1 MSTAYKIQWP
11 TMFSGFRGFTW
22 ANLPSEISAGITLA
36 ALIIPLN
43 IGYAQ
48 VAGLPPVFGLYAGI
62 IPLAIFAIFTSSRHV
77 VGSPD
82 APISAILGAVLIGF
96 AQAGDPLRMHYALA
110 LSMMCGL
117 LFFVFWLFRLAFL
130 ANFLS
135 RAVLTG
141 FITGLGIEV
150 IFIVTDCLGAYGNVN
165 YTRFVGPDAAAA
177 TLGFV
182 DKALAGQD
190 TACQDFDLSPACK
203 SCEHPLAEKADLQ
216 IGLLG
221 LDVKKELLLKANTPK
236 GEELLKKLG
245 LPEGTEPAGR
255 KGAVETLV
263 AKRTAYRDRM
273 FQETG
278 DAVKDL
284 TKLTTYFAN
293 CVNCY
298 NCRVACP
305 VCYCKE
311 CVFVTDVFDH
321 EPDQYLRW
329 AKRKGILKMPTDTVF
344 FHLTRL
350 AHMSTACIGCGQCS
364 NACPNQIPVMELF
377 RTIAHFTQASFE
389 YEAGRSLEEEPPLS
403 VFREKEFIE
412 VTGGKH

>member
-1 MSTAYKIQWP
+1 MARLGKLEVKEQNLLVTLQDFFKILLQKGEIKALLVPQRLPMKNVVMPTLVTDPEKLTAVDC
-11 TMFSGFRGFTW
+11 
-22 ANLPSEISAGITLA
+22 LA
-36 ALIIPLN
+36 PVFPLN
-43 IGYAQ
+43 AAKAVSRLTRRPIQGP
-48 VAGLPPVFGLYAGI
+48 VA
-62 IPLAIFAIFTSSRHV
+62 V
-77 VGSPD
+77 V
-82 APISAILGAVLIGF
+82 
-96 AQAGDPLRMHYALA
+96 LRPCEMRA
-110 LSMMCGL
+110 
-117 LFFVFWLFRLAFL
+117 FVELVKLKQGR
-130 ANFLS
+130 
-135 RAVLTG
+135 TDD
-141 FITGLGIEV
+141 V

-177 TLGFV
+177 TLGFT

-255 KGAVETLV
+255 KGAVEALV

-403 VFREKEFIE
+403 VFREKEFAE
-412 VTGGKH
+412 VTEGKH